1 MIQIADGIAVDE
13 NDIEYDFVRASG
25 PGGQNVNKVSSAV
38 VLRYDTGRLSLPDNV
53 RQRLMQL
60 AGSRM
65 TDDGVLIIK
74 GQQFRTQE
82 RNKQDVLERFTE
94 LLHQSV
100 IVPKPRVK
108 TKPTRASRVRVLEA
122 KRHRGQIKQN
132 RRMGPQNDD

>member
-1 MIQIADGIAVDE
+1 MIEIAYGIAVDE
-13 NDIEYDFVRASG
+13 NDIQYDFVRASG

-38 VLRYDTGRLSLPDNV
+38 VLRYDINQLSMPDNV
-53 RQRLMQL
+53 RQRLTQL
-60 AGSRM
+60 AGNRL

-82 RNKQDVLERFTE
+82 RNRQDVLERFVE
-94 LLHQSV
+94 LLRQSV

-108 TKPTRASRVRVLEA
+108 TKPTRASRTRVLEA

-132 RRMGPQNDD
+132 RRMGPATDD